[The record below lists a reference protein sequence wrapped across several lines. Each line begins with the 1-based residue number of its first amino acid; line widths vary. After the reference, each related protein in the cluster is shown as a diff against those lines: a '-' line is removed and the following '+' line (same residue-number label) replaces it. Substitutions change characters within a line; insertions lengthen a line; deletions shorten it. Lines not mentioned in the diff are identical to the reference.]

1 MELVSLHL
9 GFAAAP
15 GFAHNWLTRLQQGV
29 FGASLVSFPYPA
41 LKTAHRVA
49 QVRVWIFS
57 PKRVYPPPKGG
68 GAGYR
73 LFSSSEFSRGEARCF
88 SAGKEGRFV
97 SEGFSGSCLWQLLA
111 TTGSHGFNRAGVGL
125 RWCCSL
131 TRPPKPHT
139 GPHGGEFGF
148 GPLAGACQEDCP
160 PFRQSRVKNR
170 AEEKTPL
177 PCFSKIEPVK
187 FVIPC
192 KRFSKPPG
200 ENPFSL
206 FMRRRFCA
214 ATGGPPGRMLHGIF
228 AHKQRTRPFHG
239 RVLVYHLILWRDGSP
254 SPARSNLYAT
264 ASWMGRIVYR
274 STPFCTLPSLPWTV
288 VFSVSMSLFSSNRC
302 TYFRTVLGLIPVHW
316 PIRLKLGQH

>member
-1 MELVSLHL
+1 MSFAVWDFIFQPFLFQIRSSGGFYLCRTNLHRSLT
-9 GFAAAP
+9 P
-15 GFAHNWLTRLQQGV
+15 LQQAL
-29 FGASLVSFPYPA
+29 FCAPLVSFPT
-41 LKTAHRVA
+41 L
-49 QVRVWIFS
+49 S
-57 PKRVYPPPKGG
+57 
-68 GAGYR
+68 
-73 LFSSSEFSRGEARCF
+73 
-88 SAGKEGRFV
+88 
-97 SEGFSGSCLWQLLA
+97 
-111 TTGSHGFNRAGVGL
+111 
-125 RWCCSL
+125 
-131 TRPPKPHT
+131 PKPHT
-139 GPHGGEFGF
+139 GPHRGEFVFSPQNGLTPPPKGGGSGYHLSWVVGFALLVHNWPTRLQQGGFAASLVSFSQPRPLTGHISPHRGEFGF
-148 GPLAGACQEDCP
+148 GLLAGASKEDHP
-160 PFRQSRVKNR
+160 PFRQSRVRNR

-288 VFSVSMSLFSSNRC
+288 VFSVSMSLFSSNR
-302 TYFRTVLGLIPVHW
+302 
-316 PIRLKLGQH
+316 

>member
-1 MELVSLHL
+1 LHL

-111 TTGSHGFNRAGVGL
+111 TTGSHG
-125 RWCCSL
+125 
-131 TRPPKPHT
+131 
-139 GPHGGEFGF
+139 
-148 GPLAGACQEDCP
+148 
-160 PFRQSRVKNR
+160 
-170 AEEKTPL
+170 
-177 PCFSKIEPVK
+177 
-187 FVIPC
+187 
-192 KRFSKPPG
+192 
-200 ENPFSL
+200 
-206 FMRRRFCA
+206 
-214 ATGGPPGRMLHGIF
+214 
-228 AHKQRTRPFHG
+228 
-239 RVLVYHLILWRDGSP
+239 
-254 SPARSNLYAT
+254 
-264 ASWMGRIVYR
+264 
-274 STPFCTLPSLPWTV
+274 
-288 VFSVSMSLFSSNRC
+288 
-302 TYFRTVLGLIPVHW
+302 
-316 PIRLKLGQH
+316 